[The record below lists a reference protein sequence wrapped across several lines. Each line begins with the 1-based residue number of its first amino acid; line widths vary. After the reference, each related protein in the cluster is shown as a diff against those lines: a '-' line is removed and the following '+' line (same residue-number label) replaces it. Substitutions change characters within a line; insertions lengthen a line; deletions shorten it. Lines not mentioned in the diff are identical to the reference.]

1 MWRPMHTYVTLRYV
15 TLRYVTLHCITL
27 HYITL
32 HYITCIHPCIHIF
45 PCIHLYTYI
54 HVCTEVCCKQF
65 IGNAQWKKHT
75 HGTKYTEIICFL
87 VISKSRIARR
97 ESQPNKIR
105 SFGPCLKPMATQPGI
120 HQAEYQVPVKGWA
133 EWNWFFE
140 RMLSVL
146 ANQWIPGLDSASLI
160 QLPSCENANDIV
172 YITYAYT
179 YIYITMSM
187 HIHHFT

>member
-15 TLRYVTLHCITL
+15 PLRSVPFRSITL

-54 HVCTEVCCKQF
+54 HVCTEVYCKQF

-75 HGTKYTEIICFL
+75 HGIKYTKIICFL
-87 VISKSRIARR
+87 VISNSRIARR
-97 ESQPNKIR
+97 ESQPNKIQ

-120 HQAEYQVPVKGWA
+120 HQAEYQVPVPVKGWA

-140 RMLSVL
+140 RMLAVL

-160 QLPSCENANDIV
+160 QLPSCENANDII
-172 YITYAYT
+172 YTTYAYIYT
-179 YIYITMSM
+179 YIYIYVL
-187 HIHHFT
+187 

>member
-15 TLRYVTLHCITL
+15 TLRYVAL

-32 HYITCIHPCIHIF
+32 HYMHSSMHTYISMYTL
-45 PCIHLYTYI
+45 IHLYTCMYRGLLQAV
-54 HVCTEVCCKQF
+54 HRERTV
-65 IGNAQWKKHT
+65 KKHT